1 MKIEI
6 PSVVSEVVF
15 KSNKIIKLLTKPE
28 TIDAEV
34 SLIRSSTNNAKTFR
48 FKGHDVLVLTIRNPS
63 LSKKYEYVLLR
74 DSDSELTNGEDY
86 FSTHI
91 WIKHPLLKESYL
103 KKHNPDYV
111 RGSWEDVFRYKKD
124 RVDDPGLRSPQIGAL
139 HALEAHWCVS
149 EKEAVVVLPTGT
161 GKTETMLSA
170 MITNKVDKL
179 LVVVP
184 GDALREQISKKFSTL
199 GILPKFGIVSE
210 ECESPIVG
218 VMKHGFTTAIDID
231 EYFDSVNVVIA
242 TMQVLVAC
250 KSEFRY
256 HIGQKVSHLFIDEAH
271 HTPAET
277 WKKFKTQLSHCRIVM
292 FTATPFRNDGK
303 KLDGR
308 IIFNFPLR
316 LAQEQG
322 YFKPIRFLPISEYDR
337 TLADEK
343 IAELA
348 VTTLLK
354 DLNEGFDHILMVRV
368 NSIDRAEN
376 IINYYQKHSELNAVI
391 VHSQIKP
398 ESKLKEL
405 VRAVVA
411 KKHRIVICV
420 DMLGEGF
427 DLPEL
432 KIAAFHDTK
441 KSLAITLQLAGRF
454 TRVRSDLGDA
464 KFIANVAEPEVT
476 EDLENLY
483 FRDSDWN
490 KLLPDLAFNMNLEQ
504 EDFRSFLEGFRG
516 FPDNF
521 PIQSIK
527 HPLST
532 IIYKTKEKSWKPA
545 LYKHGLNKEES
556 FEYLYSDY
564 NQPEEVLVIIVGLK
578 SYVKWARVE
587 DFTSVN
593 FDVIIC
599 HFDRDSQ
606 LLFIHASNT
615 NSYYEKLAHAILPES
630 VLLKGEE
637 MFRVFSGV
645 NRLRLHN
652 LGLREPMGRA
662 RNFIMR
668 VGSDIGTTLR
678 QIDIKKA
685 TKSNI
690 FGAGFVNGQRY
701 NIGCSANGRIWSMR
715 SNHIPI
721 WIKWCKKVAAKVIDQ
736 AIDPSEVLRGTLIP
750 TERLTFPDSV
760 LFSIEWPDF
769 IYRELIASADIA
781 FPNKEVYPLWDCDLV
796 PVSQSKQE
804 VHFNLETPGGNYLI
818 KLILFANGD
827 DLSYRFETSKS
838 ISIDGAD
845 VSNFAEFLYKHP
857 PMMYFTDGS
866 FMEGNLYT
874 EITQLNPRFSVE
886 NIISLDWSKTNIRR
900 ESQTYLKD
908 RESIQYAVIQMLRG
922 DQTYDIIIDDD
933 DKGEVADIVGFRVD
947 KPNKTLNVD
956 LFHCKF
962 SIDGTVGSRIDNFY
976 AVCSQAQKSIKW
988 MENTDLMFR
997 QLLRRSD
1004 KRLKIKNVDRFEVG
1018 DLDSLDI
1025 LRRRSKKELKMK
1037 MNIFIV
1043 QPGFSV
1049 RKYDE
1054 KGDISSL
1061 LAALESYLKETWDAP
1076 LKVYGNIQ

>member
-1 MKIEI
+1 MEI
-6 PSVVSEVVF
+6 NLPSVVFEETF
-15 KSNKIIKLLTKPE
+15 KANKIIKVLTRPE
-28 TIDAEV
+28 KIEAEV
-34 SLIRSSTNNAKTFR
+34 SMLKGAVAGTCVFR
-48 FKGHDVLVLTIRNPS
+48 YRGHDVVALPLRNTSLVR
-63 LSKKYEYVLLR
+63 KYDYVLLK
-74 DSDSELTNGEDY
+74 DAGAMVDEKQ
-86 FSTHI
+86 FSGYT

-103 KKHNPDYV
+103 ERHSPEYV
-111 RGSWEDVFRYKKD
+111 AKSWNDGFIYKKD
-124 RVDDPGLRSPQIGAL
+124 IDGNPGLRTPQIGAL

-149 EKEAVVVLPTGT
+149 EREAVVVLPTGT
-161 GKTETMLSA
+161 GKTETMLSS
-170 MITNKVDKL
+170 MVSNKIKKL
-179 LVVVP
+179 LVIVP
-184 GDALREQISKKFSTL
+184 GDALRGQLSGKFSNL
-199 GILPKFGIVSE
+199 GILPKFGIVTE
-210 ECESPIVG
+210 ECENPIVG
-218 VMKHGFTTAIDID
+218 IMKHGFTADADID
-231 EYFDSVNVVIA
+231 EYFKKVNVVVA
-242 TMQVLVAC
+242 TMHVMAAC
-250 KSEFRY
+250 KPEIRF
-256 HIGQKVSHLFIDEAH
+256 HIGQQVTHLFIDEAH

-277 WKKFKTQLSHCRIVM
+277 WKKFKEQLSHCRIVQ

-303 KLDGR
+303 RLDGK
-308 IIFNFPLR
+308 IVFNFPLR

-322 YFKPIRFLPISEYDR
+322 YFKPIKFLPISEYDR
-337 TLADEK
+337 NLADEK

-348 VTTLLK
+348 VATLME
-354 DLNEGFDHILMVRV
+354 DLNDGFDHILMVRV
-368 NSIDRAEN
+368 NSIERAED
-376 IINYYQKHSELNAVI
+376 IMKYYEKYPKLEPVL

-405 VRAVVA
+405 VGAVIA

-490 KLLPDLAFNMNLEQ
+490 QLLPDLAFNMNLEQ
-504 EDFRSFLEGFRG
+504 EDFRAFLEGFKG
-516 FPDNF
+516 FPDKF
-521 PIQSIK
+521 PIQAIR

-532 IIYKTKEKSWKPA
+532 IIYKAKGKTWKPA
-545 LYKHGLNKEES
+545 LYKKGLNKEETY
-556 FEYLYSDY
+556 EHLYSDY
-564 NQPEEVLVIIVGLK
+564 NQPEEILLIIVGFK
-578 SYVKWARVE
+578 SYVKWAKVE

-593 FDVIIC
+593 FDVIIA
-599 HFDRDSQ
+599 HFDTESQ

-615 NSYYEKLAHAILPES
+615 NSYYEKLAQAILPDS
-630 VLLKGEE
+630 TLLKGED

-662 RNFIMR
+662 RNYIMR
-668 VGSDIGTTLR
+668 VGSDIGTTLK
-678 QIDIKKA
+678 QADIKNA

-715 SNHIPI
+715 SNHIPV
-721 WIKWCKKVAAKVIDQ
+721 WIKWCKKVAMKVTDEG
-736 AIDPSEVLRGTLIP
+736 IDPSEVLRGTLIP
-750 TERLTFPDSV
+750 VERLTFPDSV
-760 LFSIEWPDF
+760 VFSIEWPDF
-769 IYRELIASADIA
+769 IYRELIGSAEIRFA
-781 FPNKEVYPLWDCDLV
+781 NNESYPLCDCDLV
-796 PVSQSKQE
+796 MVSSSTQQLL
-804 VHFNLETPGGNYLI
+804 FNLETPGGNHLI
-818 KLILFANGD
+818 KLVLYADGEV
-827 DLSYRFETSKS
+827 LKYRFECANS
-838 ISIDGAD
+838 IKIDGAD
-845 VSNFAEFLYKHP
+845 ESSFSEFLHRHP
-857 PMMYFTDGS
+857 PLVYFTDGS

-874 EITQLNPRFSVE
+874 EILQVNPRFLMD
-886 NIISLDWSKTNIRR
+886 NITALDWSKTDIRK
-900 ESQTYLKD
+900 ESQTYLKE
-908 RESIQYAVIQMLRG
+908 RSSIQFAIIEMLKSEAK
-922 DQTYDIIIDDD
+922 YEVIIDDD
-933 DKGEVADIVGFRVD
+933 DKGEVADIVAFSIDKANRV
-947 KPNKTLNVD
+947 LNVD

-962 SIDGTVGSRIDNFY
+962 SIDGKSGSRIDNFY

-997 QLLRRSD
+997 QLLRRSE
-1004 KRLKIKNVDRFEVG
+1004 KRMRTKKVDRFELG
-1018 DLDSLDI
+1018 DLDMLDI
-1025 LRRRSKKELKMK
+1025 LRRRAKKELKLK
-1037 MNIFIV
+1037 IFIV

-1076 LKVYGNIQ
+1076 LKVYGNIL